1 MLEYYPL
8 FSLFTNEYMIGWNYL
23 SKSMNP
29 SIIIHKSNAN
39 SILNVVSKQY
49 KTLSVASMNYSKLF
63 IALIEEN
70 VMLNRSSSYD
80 LYNSIGFLLDILL
93 LN

>member
-1 MLEYYPL
+1 
-8 FSLFTNEYMIGWNYL
+8 
-23 SKSMNP
+23 MNP